1 MSQSNSLQNRSDR
14 DPLYG
19 WVMVGVVF
27 ILSGLA
33 FGALGSISVFLKPL
47 ATEFAWTRAETSLG
61 YTAIALSSALFGVAW
76 GFVADRFGTRW
87 FGVIAALV
95 MTASLFMLS
104 KQTSIVHFYA
114 FYFIYGA
121 FGNALV
127 GSPLFANVAYWFR
140 QQPGLAIGITAA
152 GGAFG
157 QGIVPYLAGIMIE
170 SSGWRDAYM
179 FMACGYLIL
188 ALPLGF
194 LVRESPVRLRA
205 MQFPDDQPQTF
216 PLKETEVLLWLSAA
230 VLFCCNCM
238 SVPIVHLV
246 PLLTDAGQSLSSAT
260 SVLMVL
266 MFSGVLGRILGG
278 KLGDVIGPL
287 PAYLLMSLGQTVF
300 VLWFP
305 LTGHM
310 VTLYVLAMFFGFTYS
325 GVMSCIL
332 MCTRM
337 MVSPGFAARAMSI
350 TSFFG
355 YGGMGMGAFV
365 GGLLFD
371 MNGNYVGSF
380 AFASIMGVVN
390 LVILSLFHYRI
401 KRRHDQSP
409 DDTAFVSATSS

>member
-1 MSQSNSLQNRSDR
+1 
-14 DPLYG
+14 
-19 WVMVGVVF
+19 MVGIVF
-27 ILSGLA
+27 TLSGLA
-33 FGALGSISVFLKPL
+33 FGVLGSISVFLKPL
-47 ATEFAWTRAETSLG
+47 AAEFLWTRAETSLG

-87 FGVIAALV
+87 FGVIAAVV
-95 MTASLFMLS
+95 MAASLFMLS

-114 FYFIYGA
+114 LYFIYGA

-157 QGIVPYLAGIMIE
+157 QGAVPYLAGIMIQ
-170 SSGWRDAYM
+170 SSGWREAYM
-179 FMACGYLIL
+179 YMACGYLLI
-188 ALPLGF
+188 ALPLGL
-194 LVRESPVRLRA
+194 LVRESPIRIRA
-205 MQFPDDQPQTF
+205 MQFPDEQPHTF
-216 PLKETEVLLWLSAA
+216 PLKETEVLLWLCAA

-246 PLLTDAGQSLSSAT
+246 PLLTDSGQSLSSAT
-260 SVLMVL
+260 SVLAVL

-287 PAYLLMSLGQTVF
+287 RAYLLMSLGQTVF

-305 LTGHM
+305 FTDD
-310 VTLYVLAMFFGFTYS
+310 VVSLYVLAVFFGFAYS
-325 GVMSCIL
+325 GVMSSIL

-371 MNGNYVGSF
+371 INGNYAGSF
-380 AFASIMGVVN
+380 VFASIMGIIN
-390 LVILSLFHYRI
+390 LLILSVFYYRI
-401 KRRHDQSP
+401 KWQQGQSS
-409 DDTAFVSATSS
+409 DDIQFTSATST

>member
-1 MSQSNSLQNRSDR
+1 
-14 DPLYG
+14 
-19 WVMVGVVF
+19 MVGIVF
-27 ILSGLA
+27 TLSGLA
-33 FGALGSISVFLKPL
+33 FGVLGSISVFLKPL
-47 ATEFAWTRAETSLG
+47 ATEFLWTRAETSLG

-87 FGVIAALV
+87 FGVIAAVV
-95 MTASLFMLS
+95 MAASLFMLS

-157 QGIVPYLAGIMIE
+157 QGVVPYLAGIMIE
-170 SSGWRDAYM
+170 SSGWREAYM
-179 FMACGYLIL
+179 YMACGYLLI
-188 ALPLGF
+188 ALPLG
-194 LVRESPVRLRA
+194 LLIRESPIRIRA
-205 MQFPDDQPQTF
+205 MQFPDEQPHTF

-260 SVLMVL
+260 SVLAVL

-287 PAYLLMSLGQTVF
+287 RAYLLMSLGQTVF

-305 LTGHM
+305 FTDD
-310 VTLYVLAMFFGFTYS
+310 VVSLYVLAVFFGFAYS
-325 GVMSCIL
+325 GVMSSIL

-371 MNGNYVGSF
+371 INGNYAGSF
-380 AFASIMGVVN
+380 VFASIMGIIN
-390 LVILSLFHYRI
+390 LLILSLFYYRI
-401 KRRHDQSP
+401 KWQQGQSS
-409 DDTAFVSATSS
+409 DDIQFTSATST

>member
-1 MSQSNSLQNRSDR
+1 MSRPTKHDSGDDR
-14 DPLYG
+14 DPIYG
-19 WVMVGVVF
+19 WFMVGIVF
-27 ILSGLA
+27 TLSGLA
-33 FGALGSISVFLKPL
+33 FGVLGSISVFLKPL
-47 ATEFAWTRAETSLG
+47 ATEFLWTRAETSLG

-87 FGVIAALV
+87 FGVIAAVV
-95 MTASLFMLS
+95 MAASLFMLS

-157 QGIVPYLAGIMIE
+157 QGVVPYLAGIMIE
-170 SSGWRDAYM
+170 SSGWREAYM
-179 FMACGYLIL
+179 YMACGYLLI
-188 ALPLGF
+188 ALPLGL
-194 LVRESPVRLRA
+194 LVRESPIRIRA
-205 MQFPDDQPQTF
+205 MQFPDEQPHTF

-260 SVLMVL
+260 SVLAVL

-287 PAYLLMSLGQTVF
+287 RAYLLMSLGQTVF

-305 LTGHM
+305 FTDD
-310 VTLYVLAMFFGFTYS
+310 VVSLYVLAVFFGFAYS
-325 GVMSCIL
+325 GVMSSIL

-371 MNGNYVGSF
+371 INGNYAGSF
-380 AFASIMGVVN
+380 VFASIMGIIN
-390 LVILSLFHYRI
+390 LLILSLFYYRI
-401 KRRHDQSP
+401 KWQQGQSS
-409 DDTAFVSATSS
+409 DDIQFTSATST

>member
-1 MSQSNSLQNRSDR
+1 
-14 DPLYG
+14 
-19 WVMVGVVF
+19 MVGVVF
-27 ILSGLA
+27 ILTALA
-33 FGALGSISVFLKPL
+33 FGAFGSISVFLKPL
-47 ATEFAWTRAETSLG
+47 AAEFAWTRAQTSLG
-61 YTAIALSSALFGVAW
+61 YTSIALSSALFGVAW
-76 GFVADRFGTRW
+76 GFIADRFGTRW

-104 KQTSIVHFYA
+104 TQTSIVHFYA
-114 FYFIYGA
+114 FYFIFGA

-140 QQPGLAIGITAA
+140 HQPGLAIGITAA

-170 SSGWRDAYM
+170 TSGWRDAYM
-179 FMACGYLIL
+179 VMACGYLVI

-205 MQFPDDQPQTF
+205 MRFPQHQMTVF
-216 PLKETEVLLWLSAA
+216 PLREAEVVMWLSIA

-246 PLLTDAGQSLSSAT
+246 PLLTDAGRSLSSAT

-266 MFSGVLGRILGG
+266 MFAGVLGRILGG
-278 KLGDVIGPL
+278 KLGDMLGPL

-300 VLWFP
+300 VFWFP
-305 LTGHM
+305 FTDSG
-310 VTLYVLAMFFGFTYS
+310 VALYVLAMLFGFTYS

-332 MCTRM
+332 TCTRM

-355 YGGMGMGAFV
+355 YGGMGMGAFI

-371 MNGNYVGSF
+371 MNGNYEGSF
-380 AFASIMGVVN
+380 TFALVMGIIN
-390 LVILSLFHYRI
+390 LLVLSLFYYRI
-401 KRRHDQSP
+401 KWRRAQLP
-409 DDTAFVSATSS
+409 DDAPLVSATSS

>member
-1 MSQSNSLQNRSDR
+1 
-14 DPLYG
+14 
-19 WVMVGVVF
+19 MVGIVF
-27 ILSGLA
+27 TLSGLA

-47 ATEFAWTRAETSLG
+47 ATEFLWTRAETSLG

-87 FGVIAALV
+87 FGVVAAVV
-95 MTASLFMLS
+95 MAASLFMLS

-157 QGIVPYLAGIMIE
+157 QGVVPYLASMMIE

-179 FMACGYLIL
+179 FMACGYLII

-205 MQFPDDQPQTF
+205 MQFPDEQPHTF

-260 SVLMVL
+260 GVLAVL

-305 LTGHM
+305 FTDDL
-310 VTLYVLAMFFGFTYS
+310 VSLYVLAIFFGFAYS

-332 MCTRM
+332 TCTRM

-371 MNGNYVGSF
+371 INGNYAGSF
-380 AFASIMGVVN
+380 VFASIMGIIN
-390 LVILSLFHYRI
+390 LLILSLFHYRI
-401 KRRHDQSP
+401 KWQQSQP
-409 DDTAFVSATSS
+409 SDDTPLISATSP

>member
-14 DPLYG
+14 DPFYG

-47 ATEFAWTRAETSLG
+47 ATEFAWTRAQTSLG

-95 MTASLFMLS
+95 MAASLFMLS

-157 QGIVPYLAGIMIE
+157 QGIVPYLAGIVIE

-278 KLGDVIGPL
+278 KIRRRNRATTSLSTDVPWTDRIRLVVPIHRQYGHALRTRDVLWIHILGRHVLHIDVHAHDGFAWICRSSYEHHLVLRLRRYGHGSIRRRSTVRHERKLRRFVRLRVNHGGRQFGDIRPVPL
-287 PAYLLMSLGQTVF
+287 P
-300 VLWFP
+300 
-305 LTGHM
+305 H
-310 VTLYVLAMFFGFTYS
+310 
-325 GVMSCIL
+325 
-332 MCTRM
+332 
-337 MVSPGFAARAMSI
+337 
-350 TSFFG
+350 
-355 YGGMGMGAFV
+355 
-365 GGLLFD
+365 
-371 MNGNYVGSF
+371 
-380 AFASIMGVVN
+380 
-390 LVILSLFHYRI
+390 
-401 KRRHDQSP
+401 
-409 DDTAFVSATSS
+409 

>member
-1 MSQSNSLQNRSDR
+1 
-14 DPLYG
+14 
-19 WVMVGVVF
+19 MVGIVF
-27 ILSGLA
+27 TLSGLA
-33 FGALGSISVFLKPL
+33 FGVLGSISVFLKPL
-47 ATEFAWTRAETSLG
+47 ATEFLWTRAETSLG

-87 FGVIAALV
+87 FGVIAAVV
-95 MTASLFMLS
+95 MAASLFMLS

-157 QGIVPYLAGIMIE
+157 QGVVPYLAGIMIE
-170 SSGWRDAYM
+170 SSGWREAYM
-179 FMACGYLIL
+179 YMACGYLLI
-188 ALPLGF
+188 ALPLGL
-194 LVRESPVRLRA
+194 LVRESPIRIRA
-205 MQFPDDQPQTF
+205 MQFPDEQPHTF
-216 PLKETEVLLWLSAA
+216 PLKETEVLIWLSAA

-260 SVLMVL
+260 SVLAVL

-287 PAYLLMSLGQTVF
+287 RAYLLMSLGQTVF

-305 LTGHM
+305 FTDD
-310 VTLYVLAMFFGFTYS
+310 VVSLYVLAVFFGFAYS
-325 GVMSCIL
+325 GVMSSIL

-371 MNGNYVGSF
+371 INGNYAGSF
-380 AFASIMGVVN
+380 VFASIMGIIN
-390 LVILSLFHYRI
+390 LLILSLFYYRI
-401 KRRHDQSP
+401 KWQQGQSS
-409 DDTAFVSATSS
+409 DDIQFTSATST

>member
-1 MSQSNSLQNRSDR
+1 
-14 DPLYG
+14 
-19 WVMVGVVF
+19 MVGIVF
-27 ILSGLA
+27 TLSGLA
-33 FGALGSISVFLKPL
+33 FGVLGSISVFLKPL
-47 ATEFAWTRAETSLG
+47 ATEFLWTRAETSLG

-87 FGVIAALV
+87 FGVIAAVV
-95 MTASLFMLS
+95 MAASLFMLS

-157 QGIVPYLAGIMIE
+157 QGVVPYLAGIMIE
-170 SSGWRDAYM
+170 SSGWREAYM
-179 FMACGYLIL
+179 YMACGYLLI
-188 ALPLGF
+188 ALPLGL
-194 LVRESPVRLRA
+194 LVRESPIRIRA
-205 MQFPDDQPQTF
+205 MQFPDEQPHTF

-260 SVLMVL
+260 SVLAVL

-287 PAYLLMSLGQTVF
+287 RAYLLMSLGQTVF

-305 LTGHM
+305 FTDD
-310 VTLYVLAMFFGFTYS
+310 VVSLYVLAVFFGFAYS
-325 GVMSCIL
+325 GVMSSIL

-371 MNGNYVGSF
+371 INGNYAGSF
-380 AFASIMGVVN
+380 VFASIMGIIN
-390 LVILSLFHYRI
+390 LLILSLFYYRI
-401 KRRHDQSP
+401 KWQQGQSS
-409 DDTAFVSATSS
+409 DDIQFTSATST

>member
-1 MSQSNSLQNRSDR
+1 
-14 DPLYG
+14 
-19 WVMVGVVF
+19 MVGIVF
-27 ILSGLA
+27 TLSGLA
-33 FGALGSISVFLKPL
+33 FGVLGSISVFLKPL
-47 ATEFAWTRAETSLG
+47 ATEFLWTRAETSLG

-87 FGVIAALV
+87 FGVIAAVV
-95 MTASLFMLS
+95 MAASLYMLS

-157 QGIVPYLAGIMIE
+157 QGVVPYLAGIMIE
-170 SSGWRDAYM
+170 SSGWREAYM
-179 FMACGYLIL
+179 YMACGYLLI
-188 ALPLGF
+188 ALPLGL
-194 LVRESPVRLRA
+194 LVRESPIRIRA
-205 MQFPDDQPQTF
+205 MQFPDEQPHTF

-260 SVLMVL
+260 SVLAVL

-287 PAYLLMSLGQTVF
+287 RAYLLMSLGQTVF

-305 LTGHM
+305 FTDD
-310 VTLYVLAMFFGFTYS
+310 VVSLYVLAVFFGFAYS
-325 GVMSCIL
+325 GVMSSIL

-371 MNGNYVGSF
+371 INGNYAGSF
-380 AFASIMGVVN
+380 VFASIMGIIN
-390 LVILSLFHYRI
+390 LLILSLFYYRI
-401 KRRHDQSP
+401 KWQQGQSS
-409 DDTAFVSATSS
+409 DDIQFTSATST